1 MERLMT
7 RALLPGRW
15 NRDGRAVPLRGCA
28 GNCNQ
33 GRAACNCR
41 HPDLTRITL
50 TELDDDYARDP
61 ECTFPPPAVDV
72 DPQLR
77 GRVLLATATASIA
90 LIAFGLLL
98 LFFPHQAES
107 RALVVLVGGR

>member
-1 MERLMT
+1 MARVF
-7 RALLPGRW
+7 LPGRW
-15 NRDGRAVPLRGCA
+15 NRDGRAVPDRVA
-28 GNCNQ
+28 
-33 GRAACNCR
+33 
-41 HPDLTRITL
+41 HPDLSRITL

-107 RALVVLVGGR
+107 RALVVLVGQHHSHSLNRDHQ